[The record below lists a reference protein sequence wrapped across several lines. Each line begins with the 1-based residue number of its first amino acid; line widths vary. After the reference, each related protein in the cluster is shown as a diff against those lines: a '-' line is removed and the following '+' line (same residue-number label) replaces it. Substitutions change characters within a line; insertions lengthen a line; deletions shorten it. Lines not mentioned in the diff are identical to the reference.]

1 MIENFLNLWNETDI
15 LVQEVHRV
23 PNKIN
28 PERPTLRHIVIKM
41 VKVKS
46 KETRM
51 KAARMKQVTY
61 EGLS

>member
-15 LVQEVHRV
+15 LVQEVQRV